1 MAEAAVQTFDGKE
14 KGTVALPADT
24 FGVKPNR
31 QAVYETVKYLL
42 ANQRQGTSS
51 TKTRHEVQGSGTKP
65 WRQKGTGRARS
76 GTRTS
81 PLWVGGGRIHG
92 PSPRDHSI
100 RVPKK
105 VRRLALRSVLS
116 DKAGRGAITI
126 IEELP
131 TLESPKTKTFAE
143 LWKRVAKNGEKCLLV
158 VDRFDENLFLS
169 VRNHPRLF
177 VSTVYGLNTYD
188 ALNVGRIV
196 FTAEALKTF
205 ETTEE
210 TE

>member
-14 KGTVALPADT
+14 KGVKSLPADT

-42 ANQRQGTSS
+42 ANQRQGTSA
-51 TKTRHEVQGSGTKP
+51 TKTRHEVKGSGSKP
-65 WRQKGTGRARS
+65 WRQKGTGRARA
-76 GTRTS
+76 GTRSS
-81 PLWVGGGRIHG
+81 PLWVGGGRSHG
-92 PSPRDHSI
+92 PSQRDHSI
-100 RVPKK
+100 KVPKK

-116 DKAGRGAITI
+116 DKAERGAITVL
-126 IEELP
+126 EDLP
-131 TLESPKTKTFAE
+131 ALEAPKTKTFGDFWERMAPE
-143 LWKRVAKNGEKCLLV
+143 GEKCLLV

-169 VRNHPRLF
+169 IRNLPRLY
-177 VSTVYGLNTYD
+177 VTTVNGLNTYD

-196 FTAEALKTF
+196 FTAAALEAF